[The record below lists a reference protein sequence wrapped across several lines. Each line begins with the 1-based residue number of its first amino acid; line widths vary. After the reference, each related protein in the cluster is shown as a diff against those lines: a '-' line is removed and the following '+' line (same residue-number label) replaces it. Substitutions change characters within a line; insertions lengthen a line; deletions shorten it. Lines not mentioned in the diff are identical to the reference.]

1 MPADGG
7 LTAAEAAAR
16 SAVVSVTSY
25 AITLDLTPL
34 TTGDQF
40 TSRTTVNFTYDGTGG
55 PGLTWLDIVADH
67 VDQVTLDGV
76 PLDPSEALR
85 NHRLRLGPLGGPHR
99 LDIHSRHH
107 TAPSRGLSKTVD
119 TTPTPVPAP
128 APGGP
133 APAPGSGVGSAPIPV
148 PGSGVAPAPAPGS
161 GVGSDSG
168 AGPSTRVR
176 AAVGGADAG
185 RDGGRGR
192 GGAGVGAGG
201 RGGGGRRGG
210 AGVGAGGWAGGGA
223 RGGDVA
229 GVTGAADRGDEGV
242 YVWTQFQPFDARR
255 VFACFDQ
262 PDLKATFAFE
272 VRVPLGWQ
280 CVSNQRETE
289 VVEDGDAAV
298 WRFPPTPRLPTYAT
312 AVCAGP
318 FHVVRSGRM
327 AVFARRSLAA
337 ALEANVDELFDLSRR
352 ALALFEEAFGV
363 AYDGDSYDH
372 VFLPDQPGA
381 MENHG
386 CVTWN
391 DQVLYRSEPTAE
403 QRRRRALVLLHEMS
417 HMWFGNLVTPQ
428 WWDGLWL
435 SESFADWA
443 ALWAA
448 AELGV
453 LDRTWSVATALEKER
468 AADADLLSSTHP
480 VSRPIPD
487 IATTEANF
495 DAITYAKGA
504 AVLRQLVSVV
514 GEAAFFEGLRKYFA
528 QNAGANGN
536 LPALLAAVQPFT
548 ALDLTAWS
556 RVWLESSG
564 INTLSLENGAL
575 LQDGVIRPHTI
586 AIARYGGTPLTE
598 LDRVELPVTDA
609 RTELPPAGSGLL
621 LLDDRDTTYA
631 ILHPDAHSIRTL
643 VTSGAELTDPVA
655 RYTAR
660 RTLRGLLLT
669 GHLPAADIFTYVTAA
684 VTTEPDPIHL
694 KALTSLAAEA
704 TIYATPTQR
713 PALEHDL
720 ATAVTSI
727 LDPSQPV
734 LVEALAD
741 CAGTADQLAL
751 VDSLLTNADLPQP
764 IRWRLTTRLVAL
776 GADNRIDAEETRD
789 PDGHWQ
795 AAAARAAIPT
805 TAAKTA
811 ALDLLLTAPG
821 VPAAVLRTFGAAL
834 WHPRHDPNHATEFLD
849 RLIPFA
855 HTTDWF
861 TAARVARYA
870 FPTTADLP
878 FLDAVREAAA
888 GAPPVLA
895 QALQDQEETARRAA
909 TARAT

>member
-1 MPADGG
+1 M
-7 LTAAEAAAR
+7 
-16 SAVVSVTSY
+16 
-25 AITLDLTPL
+25 
-34 TTGDQF
+34 
-40 TSRTTVNFTYDGTGG
+40 
-55 PGLTWLDIVADH
+55 
-67 VDQVTLDGV
+67 
-76 PLDPSEALR
+76 
-85 NHRLRLGPLGGPHR
+85 
-99 LDIHSRHH
+99 
-107 TAPSRGLSKTVD
+107 
-119 TTPTPVPAP
+119 
-128 APGGP
+128 
-133 APAPGSGVGSAPIPV
+133 
-148 PGSGVAPAPAPGS
+148 
-161 GVGSDSG
+161 
-168 AGPSTRVR
+168 
-176 AAVGGADAG
+176 
-185 RDGGRGR
+185 
-192 GGAGVGAGG
+192 
-201 RGGGGRRGG
+201 
-210 AGVGAGGWAGGGA
+210 
-223 RGGDVA
+223 
-229 GVTGAADRGDEGV
+229 
-242 YVWTQFQPFDARR
+242 
-255 VFACFDQ
+255 FACFDQ

-272 VRVPLGWQ
+272 VRVPLDWY

-327 AVFARRSLAA
+327 ALFARRSLAE
-337 ALEANVDELFDLSRR
+337 ALEANADEIFDLSGR
-352 ALALFEEAFGV
+352 ALELFEDAFGV
-363 AYDGDSYDH
+363 AFDGDSYDH

-403 QRRRRALVLLHEMS
+403 QRRRRSLVLLHEMS

-453 LDRTWSVATALEKER
+453 LDQTWSVATALEKER
-468 AADADLLSSTHP
+468 AADADLLSSTHA

-528 QNAGANGN
+528 QNAGANGS

-548 ALDLTAWS
+548 PTDLTAWS

-564 INTLSLENGAL
+564 INTLSLEDGVL
-575 LQDGVIRPHTI
+575 IQDGVLRPHTI
-586 AIARYGGTPLTE
+586 SIGRYGGTPLAE
-598 LDRVELPVTDA
+598 LDRIDLTITEH
-609 RTELPPAGSGLL
+609 RTELPLDGSGLL

-631 ILHPDAHSIRTL
+631 LLRPDAESIRTL
-643 VTSGAELTDPVA
+643 VTSGAELKDPIA
-655 RYTAR
+655 RHTAR

-669 GHLPAADIFTYVTAA
+669 GHLPASDVFTYVTAA

-694 KALTSLAAEA
+694 KALTNLATEA
-704 TIYATPTQR
+704 TIYAKPTQR
-713 PALEHDL
+713 PALEHHL
-720 ATAVTSI
+720 ATAITSA
-727 LDPSQPV
+727 LDPSHLV

-751 VDSLLTNADLPQP
+751 VDSLLTTADLPQP
-764 IRWRLTTRLVAL
+764 IRWRLLTRLVAL
-776 GADNRIDAEETRD
+776 GAAGTDRIDAEQTRD
-789 PDGHWQ
+789 PDPDAHWQ

-811 ALDLLLTAPG
+811 ALDLLLTTPG

-834 WHPRHDPNHATEFLD
+834 WHPRHNTAHAPHFLE

-870 FPTTADLP
+870 FPTTADLA
-878 FLDAVREAAA
+878 FLDDVRELATA
-888 GAPPVLA
+888 APPVLA

-909 TARAT
+909 TARST